1 MEDKFWYKLL
11 KEKSKIGTGLT
22 IPFLIGSQKI
32 LKFKNIITIKE
43 LLSQMIDS
51 ENEIFIKYCF
61 HAQEYICTI
70 NKNLAIGYYKN
81 VTKHNNLTI
90 IADNSF
96 LVGVNEYEY
105 IIETFELFYS
115 KNIKEEKY
123 SRIVNNEIEKWNSFE
138 EKEII
143 FINSSIKK

>member
-51 ENEIFIKYCF
+51 ENEIIIKYCF
-61 HAQEYICTI
+61 QAQEYICTI
-70 NKNLAIGYYKN
+70 NKNLAIGYYKS

>member
-143 FINSSIKK
+143 FIF